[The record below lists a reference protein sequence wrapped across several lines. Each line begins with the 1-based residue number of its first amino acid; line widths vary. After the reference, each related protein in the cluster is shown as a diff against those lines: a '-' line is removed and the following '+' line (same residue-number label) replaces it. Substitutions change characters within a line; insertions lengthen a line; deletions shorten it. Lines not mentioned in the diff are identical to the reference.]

1 MAKTYETLAEE
12 LVAGVGGASNIQG
25 VTHCATRLR
34 FRLKDHGRADKEALK
49 ENPNVLGVLESGGQ
63 FQLII
68 GTHVNDVYADVIS
81 QPGVEEGSALTS
93 EESVVPVQ
101 KQTVID
107 RILAAISA
115 IFTPYIPVLASVGI
129 IQGLLAIAVNVGW
142 LSDTSNTYSI
152 LYAAGNAMLYFFP
165 ILLAFTAAKT
175 FGANPYI
182 GATIAAA
189 LMEPNIADI
198 NVTGE
203 SLDFLG
209 IPFIGQSF
217 AYTVIPIIIG
227 MWAFSYL
234 ERGLKKILPQITHLL
249 LVPVISLLVMVPAM
263 LIVFGPIGFA
273 IAKGVAEAYGWLVQ
287 YPIILST
294 VFGATFVFIIM
305 IGAHWL
311 VTPILLSIL
320 AEQGFE
326 YGLAA
331 GGMGNYA
338 ILGVLFAVLL
348 TTRNAET
355 KAIAGSAAFVN
366 GVAGIT
372 EPGIYGVII
381 KNKRYI
387 ASVFIGGLV
396 GGFVCGLFDVYV
408 TAFAFSGIL
417 GAPAFMA
424 SPRAV
429 PYFIAVAISI
439 AVGFFSAYL
448 LTSRQ
453 RQEEKLLA
461 ERAAQSSDAVS
472 NS

>member
-1 MAKTYETLAEE
+1 MAKTYEKLAED

-34 FRLKDHGRADKEALK
+34 FRLKDSSLADKEAVK
-49 ENPNVLGVLESGGQ
+49 ENPEVLGVLESGGQ

-68 GTHVNDVYADVIS
+68 GTHVGDVFADVIKV
-81 QPGVEEGSALTS
+81 PGVSEAGPLQSNAGEPEGKTPT
-93 EESVVPVQ
+93 VV
-101 KQTVID
+101 D
-107 RILAAISA
+107 RVLASISA

-129 IQGLLAIAVNVGW
+129 IKGLLAIIVDIGW
-142 LSDTSNTYSI
+142 LADTSNTYAI
-152 LYAAGNAMLYFFP
+152 LNATGNAMLYFFP
-165 ILLAFTAAKT
+165 VLLAFTAAKT

-189 LMEPNIADI
+189 LMEPSIADI

-234 ERGLKKILPQITHLL
+234 EKGLKRILPQITQLL
-249 LVPVISLLVMVPAM
+249 LVPVFSLLIMVPAM
-263 LIVFGPIGFA
+263 LLVFGPVGFA
-273 IAKGVAEAYGWLVQ
+273 IASGVAEAYGWLVQ
-287 YPIILST
+287 YPLILST

-320 AEQGFE
+320 AEQGYE

-348 TTRNAET
+348 TTRNPET

-387 ASVFIGGLV
+387 VSVFIGGLV

-417 GAPAFMA
+417 GAPAFIA

-439 AVGFFSAYL
+439 AVGFFTAYL
-448 LTSRQ
+448 LTTRQ

-461 ERAAQSSDAVS
+461 AKQLETNSVSST
-472 NS
+472 